1 MQMSVDRRLAALEV
15 RIVVVLIELDRPG
28 RRFDDR

>member
-15 RIVVVLIELDRPG
+15 RIVVVLIELDRHG